1 MKVRKDFVSNS
12 SSCSFVVESTPEAK
26 VASIGMDIFLLKMM
40 TRIKEATFCAK
51 RFSDSLLEECKASS
65 VVKVKAKSKIKIV
78 HGLSTKQL
86 DEGHE
91 ILEKVSAEAETVC
104 CDFGLDDCGEMT
116 QEMGQV
122 GAMFELAGYKINDE
136 DSSTGYDSIKWMLED

>member
-12 SSCSFVVESTPEAK
+12 SSCSFVVESTADAK
-26 VASIGMDIFLLKMM
+26 VASIGMDTFLLKMM

-51 RFSDSLLEECKASS
+51 RFSDNLLEECKVSS
-65 VVKVKAKSKIKIV
+65 VVKVKAKGKIKIV

-116 QEMGQV
+116 
-122 GAMFELAGYKINDE
+122 
-136 DSSTGYDSIKWMLED
+136 

>member
-40 TRIKEATFCAK
+40 TRIKEASFCAK

-91 ILEKVSAEAETVC
+91 ILEKVSTEAETVC

-116 QEMGQV
+116 
-122 GAMFELAGYKINDE
+122 
-136 DSSTGYDSIKWMLED
+136 